1 MAGFWTEER
10 DEEML
15 RLKRQKYSAA
25 GIASI
30 LGDGLTRNAV
40 LGRLHRLGIKEG
52 KVVRK
57 RETIRDPQAKK
68 PVRKPE
74 KLQPNFALP
83 TRQFVA
89 AIEGTSDKEI
99 FWLHPPR
106 KAKSRIVCTRA
117 DSSLASTPLN
127 VRMMDLTSDSCRWP
141 VNDPE
146 PKEEHLFCGHPKKY
160 GSYCAHHAAMS
171 VGQGTFAE
179 AMADKLGWAA

>member
-1 MAGFWTEER
+1 MAGWWTFER

-15 RLKRQKYSAA
+15 RLRAQKYSAA
-25 GIASI
+25 GIAAM

-40 LGRLHRLGIKEG
+40 LGRLHRLGIKDG
-52 KVVRK
+52 KVVTKRK
-57 RETIRDPQAKK
+57 TPRNPEAKK
-68 PVRKPE
+68 PVKMH
-74 KLQPNFALP
+74 PNFALP
-83 TRQFVA
+83 NRQYVA
-89 AIEGTSDKEI
+89 AIEGKSDKEI

-106 KAKSRIVCTRA
+106 KPKSRIVCTEA
-117 DSSLASTPLN
+117 DSSLASAPLD

-141 VNDPE
+141 VNEPE
-146 PKEEHLFCGHPKKY
+146 PKGEYLFCGHPKKY